1 MGAATRGHAIVVVD
15 YHKGNLQSM
24 ERGLARA
31 GGHAMVSDEPS
42 VIEGAAGI
50 VLPGVG
56 AFADAVAFMTLTGQ
70 AQAIT
75 RAIAAGTPF
84 LGVCL
89 GMQLLFERG
98 TEGAHAAAP
107 GAEPGAAAWV
117 PGLGVLRGQVDRL
130 PDLPGA
136 KVPHVGWN
144 EVDQTPAAAACPLF
158 AGVPDHER
166 LYFTHSY
173 ACQPAD
179 QSQVMATTEHGR
191 PFVSAVWD
199 DGVVFGVQFH
209 PEKSSDAG
217 ARVLENFVRVVGGG
231 SR

>member
-15 YHKGNLQSM
+15 YHKGNLQYM

-158 AGVPDHER
+158 AGVPDRSHF
-166 LYFTHSY
+166 YFTHSY
-173 ACQPAD
+173 NVVAD
-179 QSQVMATTEHGR
+179 SADDVIATTTHAR
-191 PFVSAVWD
+191 PFDSAVAR
-199 DGVVFGVQFH
+199 GLVFGVQFH
-209 PEKSSDAG
+209 PEKSSALG
-217 ARVLENFVRVVGGG
+217 LRVLSNFGTIVESFG
-231 SR
+231 